1 MDLAANSHASAKSRR
16 TNFSLSTGN
25 STNQSVNT
33 KQYAIT
39 HKLRALALAMEIRK
53 TAQLEHENREMCCRL
68 QELEALC
75 ASGPNQHA
83 IPAPALESPPEPP
96 MEESPHPLDIGPEAT
111 IQVEVPAVNPTES
124 TPTPSRQ
131 DEPIDSSAMDGE
143 E

>member
-1 MDLAANSHASAKSRR
+1 MDLAANSHASAKSRH

-25 STNQSVNT
+25 STNHSVNT

-39 HKLRALALAMEIRK
+39 HKSGALALATEIRK
-53 TAQLEHENREMCCRL
+53 TAQLEHKNREMCHHL
-68 QELEALC
+68 QDLKALC
-75 ASGPNQHA
+75 ASGSNQRA
-83 IPAPALESPPEPP
+83 VPAPALESPPEPP
-96 MEESPHPLDIGPEAT
+96 MEESPHPLEVGPEASV
-111 IQVEVPAVNPTES
+111 QVEVPAVNQTES